1 MMISMQLKKWDPYEF
16 EQHQKIE
23 QLAKRFNIT
32 SPQETKNALLFE
44 NGTM

>member
-1 MMISMQLKKWDPYEF
+1 MQLKKWDPYEF